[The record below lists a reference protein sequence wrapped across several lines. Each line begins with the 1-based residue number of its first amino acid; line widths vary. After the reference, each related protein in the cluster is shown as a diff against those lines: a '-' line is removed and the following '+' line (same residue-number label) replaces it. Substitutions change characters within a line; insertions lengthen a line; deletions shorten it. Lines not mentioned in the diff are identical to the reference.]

1 MRQVNASAADVQLP
15 EGGKKIFTEGIQRRL
30 FKHYVNKKPNPL
42 KTKLTIAYNFQRW
55 GARVAQW

>member
-30 FKHYVNKKPNPL
+30 FKHYANKKPNPL
-42 KTKLTIAYNFQRW
+42 KTKLTIAYNFQR
-55 GARVAQW
+55 